1 VPNGAGTF
9 ARGLSD
15 LAIVSAA
22 DLAAT
27 RDWADFGRLLNN
39 LRTAQDLSF
48 TDIEVQAKRLKL
60 PRDLPRSTV
69 NPALNGKVRPSRDVL
84 LSLLK
89 VFGVVPDD
97 QAVWLETWQRMAA
110 APSAGPS
117 LRFDEVSPRQLG
129 IHAAITL
136 PDSAG
141 ELPEYVERDFDDY
154 LRKFVSAG
162 TDQGCFVLLVGRSS
176 TGKTRS
182 LYEAVH
188 AVAPNWPI
196 VQPAGTEEIIEL
208 LDGTRRRIILWL
220 DEMERFFD
228 AQPRLTKEHV
238 ARLFRFP
245 ALVVA
250 TLWPDDYLKRKSR
263 RGRPAELEFD
273 RRLLDLAEVI
283 PVPDEISHQEHERAQ
298 LAAERDKRIRL
309 ALNVT
314 DAGLTQALAAG
325 PELLHRWEL
334 APDPYAKAVMSFAAD
349 ARRLGVLSP
358 LPEEALKAA
367 IGGYLTPAQRVNRPR
382 RWLPDALAFCLD
394 EVHGGVSV
402 LAQADDEEGTLV
414 GYVVADYVA
423 QHVRQT
429 ECPPRS
435 AWETLVA
442 TAVDVDDLRRLVS
455 AANARMRYCHEEQ
468 ALRRLFEL
476 HGEGA
481 ADLAGVLFRA
491 GRDQEATDLLSRRLA
506 MVPDDRPAQDRLR
519 AITALAQRISGLRAE
534 RDARAKRRLAELFA
548 DGGLVED
555 VRVKADGGSLLFEED
570 LAVLLAER
578 GSVDEL
584 VERADQGK
592 EPAANALA
600 ELLATHGRTER
611 LQQRATAGDQVAARQ
626 LEKLLAA
633 GPAAD
638 GVAVQTQLAHLR
650 RRISTG
656 DESAAQEL
664 TALLFD
670 LRSEGE
676 LRREVNA
683 GTFGAA
689 DRLVA
694 LLNADE
700 TMDRS
705 EIDSLRAYGLSA
717 DGTPFRPQVA

>member
-1 VPNGAGTF
+1 MPVRSQG
-9 ARGLSD
+9 GLSD
-15 LAIVSAA
+15 LAIVSAS

-69 NPALNGKVRPSRDVL
+69 NPAINGKVRPSRDVL
-84 LSLLK
+84 LCLLK
-89 VFGVVPDD
+89 VFGVDPGD
-97 QAVWLETWQRMAA
+97 QGVWLEAWQRIAA
-110 APSAGPS
+110 TPSAGPS
-117 LRFDEVSPRQLG
+117 PRFDEVSPRQLG

-136 PDSAG
+136 PGSAG
-141 ELPEYVERDFDDY
+141 ELPEYVERDFDDD
-154 LRKFVSAG
+154 LRELISAG

-182 LYEAVH
+182 LYEAVR

-196 VQPAGTEEIIEL
+196 VQPAGTDEIIEL
-208 LDGTRRRIILWL
+208 LDGTRRRIIVWL

-228 AQPRLTKEHV
+228 AQPQLTKEHV

-263 RGRPAELEFD
+263 LGRPAELEFD
-273 RRLLDLAEVI
+273 RRLLDLAKVI
-283 PVPDEISHQEHERAQ
+283 PVSDEISRQEHERAH
-298 LAAERDKRIRL
+298 LAAERDRRIRL

-358 LPEEALKAA
+358 LPEEALEAA

-382 RWLPDALAFCLD
+382 HWLPAALAFCLD
-394 EVHGGVSV
+394 EVHGAVSA
-402 LAQADDEEGTLV
+402 LAPADDEEAGTLA

-429 ECPPRS
+429 QCPPRS
-435 AWETLVA
+435 AWETLIA
-442 TAVDVDDLRRLVS
+442 TAVDVDDLRRLIS
-455 AANARMRYCHEEQ
+455 AANARMRYGHEEQ
-468 ALRRLFEL
+468 ALRRLLEL

-491 GRDQEATDLLSRRLA
+491 GRDQEAANLLNRRLA
-506 MVPDDRPAQDRLR
+506 LVPGDLSAQNRLR
-519 AITALAQRISGLRAE
+519 AFTALAPRISDLRAE
-534 RDARAKRRLAELFA
+534 KDPRAEHRLAELFA
-548 DGGLVED
+548 DGGVVDDL
-555 VRVKADGGSLLFEED
+555 RAKADGGSLLFEED

-592 EPAANALA
+592 QPAANALA
-600 ELLATHGRTER
+600 EMLATHGRTER
-611 LQQRATAGDQVAARQ
+611 LEQRAAAGDQIAARQ
-626 LEKLLAA
+626 LDKLLAA

-638 GVAVQTQLAHLR
+638 GIAVRTQLAHLR

-656 DESAAQEL
+656 DEAAAREL

-670 LRSEGE
+670 LRSEVE
-676 LRREVNA
+676 LRREVDA
-683 GTFGAA
+683 GTVSAA

-700 TMDRS
+700 AVDRS
-705 EIDSLRAYGLSA
+705 EIDSLRANGMNA
-717 DGTPFRPQVA
+717 DGTTFKPEVV

>member
-1 VPNGAGTF
+1 
-9 ARGLSD
+9 
-15 LAIVSAA
+15 
-22 DLAAT
+22 
-27 RDWADFGRLLNN
+27 
-39 LRTAQDLSF
+39 
-48 TDIEVQAKRLKL
+48 
-60 PRDLPRSTV
+60 
-69 NPALNGKVRPSRDVL
+69 
-84 LSLLK
+84 
-89 VFGVVPDD
+89 
-97 QAVWLETWQRMAA
+97 
-110 APSAGPS
+110 
-117 LRFDEVSPRQLG
+117 
-129 IHAAITL
+129 
-136 PDSAG
+136 
-141 ELPEYVERDFDDY
+141 
-154 LRKFVSAG
+154 
-162 TDQGCFVLLVGRSS
+162 
-176 TGKTRS
+176 
-182 LYEAVH
+182 
-188 AVAPNWPI
+188 
-196 VQPAGTEEIIEL
+196 L
-208 LDGTRRRIILWL
+208 LDGTRRRVIVWL

-250 TLWPDDYLKRKSR
+250 TLWPDDYLKRRSK

-273 RRLLDLAEVI
+273 RRLLDLAKVI
-283 PVPDEISHQEHERAQ
+283 PVPDEISRQERERAD
-298 LAAERDKRIRL
+298 LAAERDNRIRI
-309 ALNVT
+309 ALNVA

-334 APDPYAKAVMSFAAD
+334 APDPYAKAVISFAAD

-358 LPEEALKAA
+358 LPEQALEAA
-367 IGGYLTPAQRVNRPR
+367 IGGYLTPAQRVNRPP

-394 EVHGGVSV
+394 EVHGGVSA
-402 LAQADDEEGTLV
+402 LAQADDEEGKLV
-414 GYVVADYVA
+414 GYVVAEYVA

-429 ECPPRS
+429 ECPPRT
-435 AWETLVA
+435 AWETLIA
-442 TAVDVDDLRRLVS
+442 TAADVNDLRRLAS

-468 ALRRLFEL
+468 ALSRLFAL

-481 ADLAGVLFRA
+481 ADLAVVLFRA
-491 GRDQEATDLLSRRLA
+491 GRDQEAADLLSRRVA
-506 MVPDDRPAQDRLR
+506 VVPDDRPAQDRLR
-519 AITALAQRISGLRAE
+519 AITALAQRISGLRADRE
-534 RDARAKRRLAELFA
+534 ARAARRLAELFA

-555 VRVKADGGSLLFEED
+555 VRAKADGGSLLFEED

-611 LQQRATAGDQVAARQ
+611 LQQRAAAGDQVAARQ

-633 GPAAD
+633 GPVAD
-638 GVAVQTQLAHLR
+638 GVAVRTQLAHLR

-656 DESAAQEL
+656 DEAAAQEL

-670 LRSEGE
+670 LRSEAD
-676 LRREVNA
+676 LRREVDA
-683 GTFGAA
+683 GTNGAA

-705 EIDSLRAYGLSA
+705 EIDNLRQYGLSA
-717 DGTPFRPQVA
+717 DGTTFKPQVV